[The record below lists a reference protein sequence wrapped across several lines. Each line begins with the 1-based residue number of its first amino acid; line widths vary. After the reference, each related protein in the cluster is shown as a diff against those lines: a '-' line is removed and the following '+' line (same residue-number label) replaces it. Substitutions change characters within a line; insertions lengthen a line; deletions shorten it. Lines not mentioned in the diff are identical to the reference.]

1 MDEIVTLAN
10 YAPSVD
16 EWKKWLAKP
25 QWTAAE
31 AAALSLNISPELT
44 KITRHENSSDWAI
57 AMVAEGATYSL
68 ADREMASWMGP
79 MTRATPTFH
88 LILTEKGRV
97 AGISLENQLYSRGID
112 LAAKALVSIDANLKK
127 PSQWDFSTKWTP
139 SDCIVQMQYWEWT
152 LPMEI
157 LGKAEP
163 QYSDTLI
170 LPEIALALGV
180 SVYDVRAI
188 VELGHF
194 PKAYGDSG
202 EQWETNEIIRWAKA
216 NGRQFDLAKLPSP
229 KPLSKEQQKY
239 GDKMTIKDIADF
251 IGRDPRTVQSYIR
264 KKIDPAD
271 FGGWQGSRAEW
282 LTDKFVDKYKA
293 MKKLN

>member
-1 MDEIVTLAN
+1 MCSTAIMLCNNSYLDEIVTLAN
-10 YAPSVD
+10 YAPTVD

-127 PSQWDFSTKWTP
+127 PSQWDFSVKKAP
-139 SDCIVQMQYWEWT
+139 SDWIIQMQYWEWKLADGVLGIEST
-152 LPMEI
+152 PDATPSKNTKSKEWYVGKWPDDVIYKNRVQVQRYLGIGRSSFYSKQRSDDLP
-157 LGKAEP
+157 KAENNGF
-163 QYSDTLI
+163 YTKKSID
-170 LPEIALALGV
+170 EAIAVTKARELANKE
-180 SVYDVRAI
+180 A
-188 VELGHF
+188 E
-194 PKAYGDSG
+194 KA
-202 EQWETNEIIRWAKA
+202 AK
-216 NGRQFDLAKLPSP
+216 G
-229 KPLSKEQQKY
+229 
-239 GDKMTIKDIADF
+239 
-251 IGRDPRTVQSYIR
+251 
-264 KKIDPAD
+264 
-271 FGGWQGSRAEW
+271 
-282 LTDKFVDKYKA
+282 
-293 MKKLN
+293 